1 MESSGK
7 KLYRSHSQRMLAG
20 VCGGFAEY
28 FDIDVTVVR
37 VVYVLL
43 TLFTVFSGI
52 ILYIILMLIM
62 PENRDGLKY

>member
-1 MESSGK
+1 
-7 KLYRSHSQRMLAG
+7 MLAG

-28 FDIDVTVVR
+28 FDMDATVVR

-43 TLFTVFSGI
+43 TLFTIFSGI

-62 PENRDGLKY
+62 PEKDGGLKY